1 MRGARAGRAS
11 RWRRLVKGQ
20 EGRDLSISSVRNRRA
35 GVVRKEGDGT
45 PVRAGSAAG
54 RHGAR
59 GRRDSGERGVAER
72 YGAQGRPEAGRRD
85 TAREGEAG
93 SGEARWRGT
102 VRGGGRRRG
111 GVRPRAPSRRRGTA
125 REGEAEAR
133 EARRRS
139 ELERGAEEAGAL
151 GARAR
156 AATPSWCERRRG
168 VEPSGRSGE
177 GGFRNIS
184 EREDTGLRVDFVE
197 VRGFFCKT
205 SGKRT
210 IWAIRSPDQTAEERP

>member
-1 MRGARAGRAS
+1 MRAARAGRAS

-20 EGRDLSISSVRNRRA
+20 EGRDLSRSSVRNRRA

-72 YGAQGRPEAGRRD
+72 HGAQGRPEAGRRD
-85 TAREGEAG
+85 TAREREAG

-111 GVRPRAPSRRRGTA
+111 GARPRAPSRRRGTV
-125 REGEAEAR
+125 REGEAGAG

-139 ELERGAEEAGAL
+139 ELERRGGGRSWSEARTRPERSAL
-151 GARAR
+151 
-156 AATPSWCERRRG
+156 EL
-168 VEPSGRSGE
+168 VMEPSGRSGDGAGAEEGSWNRREEWGWAVE
-177 GGFRNIS
+177 GGRTTA
-184 EREDTGLRVDFVE
+184 RARRKGADTR
-197 VRGFFCKT
+197 
-205 SGKRT
+205 SGR
-210 IWAIRSPDQTAEERP
+210 IPS